1 MQAPKEKRNEQM
13 SLKNLKLKDEVAFK
27 YLVENYKD
35 FVFNTCISIIQN
47 VDDSDDISQEVFIQV
62 YKSIKNFKEKSS
74 LSTWIYKITVSK
86 CFEYLRFKKRKKRFS
101 LLVNLFRD
109 DGTIIDI
116 PEFEHP
122 GIILEKKENSKL
134 LFNAIDKL
142 NEEQKTAYIL
152 KNIQGLSYKKIAEI
166 MNKST
171 SSIESLIFRAKKSLK
186 LHLIKKMDNKK

>member
-1 MQAPKEKRNEQM
+1 LEEKN
-13 SLKNLKLKDEVAFK
+13 LIKNLKLQDEGAFK

-35 FVFNTCISIIQN
+35 FVYNTCISIIQN
-47 VDDSDDISQEVFIQV
+47 IDDSDDISQEVFIQI

-101 LLVNLFRD
+101 FFVNLFRD

-134 LFNAIDKL
+134 LFDAIDKL

-152 KNIQGLSYKKIAEI
+152 KNIQGLSYKKISDI

-171 SSIESLIFRAKKSLK
+171 SSIESLIFRAKKNLK
-186 LHLIKKMDNKK
+186 KHLEKKMNNKK